1 MQGRILVIDDEA
13 QITRV
18 LRAALTAQGYQV
30 RTANDPEEGL
40 VIFRE
45 WGPDLVI
52 TDLMMPSMTG
62 VDVCRAIR
70 LIGSTPVLVLSVR
83 DHERSKV
90 EALDAGADDY
100 VTKPFNI
107 QELLARVRAHLR
119 RAPER
124 TSQATEEG
132 DFVVDALAHT
142 VTVQGKPIH
151 LTPKEF
157 DLLLFLARNAG
168 KVMTHRAL
176 LTAIWG
182 AQSAHQPEY
191 LRVFVGQLRKKL
203 EAETGKQYIQTE
215 PWVGYRFVAE
225 GWTEA
230 QPSDIPQPE
239 SGA

>member
-1 MQGRILVIDDEA
+1 MPDRILILDDEP

-18 LRAALTAQGYQV
+18 LRAALSAQGYDV

-40 VIFRE
+40 QLYRD
-45 WGPDLVI
+45 WTPDLII
-52 TDLMMPSMTG
+52 TDLVMPGMSG
-62 VDVCRAIR
+62 VEVTRAIR
-70 LIGSTPVLVLSVR
+70 VRATTPILVLSVR

-100 VTKPFNI
+100 VTKPFGI

-124 TSQATEEG
+124 TTAALEVG
-132 DFVVDALAHT
+132 DFVIDAGAHSIT
-142 VTVQGKPIH
+142 VLGKPIH

-157 DLLLFLARNAG
+157 DLLVHLARHAG

-176 LTAIWG
+176 LTSVWG

-191 LRVFVGQLRKKL
+191 LRVFIGQVRKKL
-203 EAETGKQYIQTE
+203 EVETGKQYIQTE
-215 PWVGYRFVAE
+215 PWVGYRFVPE
-225 GWTEA
+225 GWNEN
-230 QPSDIPQPE
+230 QD
-239 SGA
+239 

>member
-1 MQGRILVIDDEA
+1 MPGRILVIDDES

-18 LRAALTAQGYQV
+18 LRAALSAQGYDV

-40 VIFRE
+40 RVFRD
-45 WGPDLVI
+45 WSPDLVI
-52 TDLMMPSMTG
+52 TDLMMPTMSG
-62 VDVCRAIR
+62 VEVCRLIR
-70 LIGSTPVLVLSVR
+70 TKSTTPVLVLSVR
-83 DHERSKV
+83 EHERSKV

-100 VTKPFNI
+100 VTKPFSI

-124 TSQATEEG
+124 TTAPMEAG
-132 DFVVDALAHT
+132 DFVIDALAHT
-142 VTVQGKPIH
+142 ITVQAKPVH

-157 DLLLFLARNAG
+157 DLLLHLARDAG

-176 LTAIWG
+176 LTAVWG

-203 EAETGKQYIQTE
+203 ESETGRQYIQTE
-215 PWVGYRFVAE
+215 PWVGYRFVPE
-225 GWTEA
+225 GW
-230 QPSDIPQPE
+230 
-239 SGA
+239 SGNED

>member
-1 MQGRILVIDDEA
+1 MPGRILVIDDES

-18 LRAALTAQGYQV
+18 LRASLTAQGYSV

-40 VIFRE
+40 QLYRE
-45 WGPDLVI
+45 WAPDLVI
-52 TDLMMPSMTG
+52 TDLMMPTMTG

-70 LIGSTPVLVLSVR
+70 ATAATPILVLSVR

-100 VTKPFNI
+100 VTKPFSNH
-107 QELLARVRAHLR
+107 ELLARIRAHLR

-124 TSQATEEG
+124 STNAIEAG
-132 DFVVDALAHT
+132 DFLIDAIAHSIS
-142 VTVQGKPIH
+142 VQGRPIH

-157 DLLLFLARNAG
+157 ELVTHLARNDG
-168 KVMTHRAL
+168 KVVSHRAL

-182 AQSAHQPEY
+182 GQSVHQPEY
-191 LRVFVGQLRKKL
+191 LRVFIGQLRKKL
-203 EAETGKQYIQTE
+203 ETETGKQYIQTE

-225 GWTEA
+225 GWTDSPA
-230 QPSDIPQPE
+230 T
-239 SGA
+239 

>member
-1 MQGRILVIDDEA
+1 MPGRILVIDDEA

-18 LRAALTAQGYQV
+18 LRAALSAQGYDV

-40 VIFRE
+40 RLFGD
-45 WGPDLVI
+45 WPPDLVI
-52 TDLMMPSMTG
+52 TDLMMPTMSG
-62 VDVCRAIR
+62 VEVCRMIR
-70 LIGSTPVLVLSVR
+70 TRSTTPVLVLSVR
-83 DHERSKV
+83 EHERSKV

-100 VTKPFNI
+100 VTKPFSI

-124 TSQATEEG
+124 TTAALEAG
-132 DFVVDALAHT
+132 DFVIDTQAHT

-157 DLLLFLARNAG
+157 DLLLHLARNAG

-176 LTAIWG
+176 LTVVWG

-203 EAETGKQYIQTE
+203 EGETGRQYIQTE
-215 PWVGYRFVAE
+215 PWVGYRFVPE
-225 GWTEA
+225 GW
-230 QPSDIPQPE
+230 
-239 SGA
+239 SGNKE